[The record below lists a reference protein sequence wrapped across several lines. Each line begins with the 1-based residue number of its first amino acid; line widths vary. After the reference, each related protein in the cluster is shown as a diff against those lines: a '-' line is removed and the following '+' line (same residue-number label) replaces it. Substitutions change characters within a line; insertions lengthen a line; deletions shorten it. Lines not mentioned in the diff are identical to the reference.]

1 MVALPGQLFYS
12 TQIPACLWFLAR
24 NKNPGKGLRDR
35 RGQVL
40 FIDARKMGVLVDRT
54 RRELTD
60 EEVQKIADTYHAWRG
75 EKDAGEYADV
85 AGFCKSASMEEI
97 RKHGHVLTPGRYV
110 GTGDLV
116 KDDESFE
123 ERMTRLTMELGEQL
137 VESAGLQATM
147 REQLKLIGFPIVE
160 LEQ

>member
-1 MVALPGQLFYS
+1 M
-12 TQIPACLWFLAR
+12 
-24 NKNPGKGLRDR
+24 RDR

-40 FIDARKMGVLVDRT
+40 FIDARKLGVLVDRT
-54 RRELTD
+54 RRELTG

-75 EKDAGEYADV
+75 EDGAGEYADV
-85 AGFCKSASMEEI
+85 AGFCKSASMDDI

-123 ERMTRLTMELGEQL
+123 ERMTRLATELGEQL

>member
-1 MVALPGQLFYS
+1 M
-12 TQIPACLWFLAR
+12 
-24 NKNPGKGLRDR
+24 
-35 RGQVL
+35 L
-40 FIDARKMGVLVDRT
+40 FIDARKLGVLVDRT
-54 RRELTD
+54 RRELTG

-75 EKDAGEYADV
+75 EDGAGEYADV
-85 AGFCKSASMEEI
+85 AGFCKSASMDDI

-123 ERMTRLTMELGEQL
+123 ERMTRLATELGEQL